1 MQRYLY
7 MQYFIKT
14 NSFQWL
20 VIVKQERGLKCRGH
34 VYFEPVTYS
43 VKCCT
48 YVTIYL
54 NFDLNSEVS
63 NKEVIAFYRLGK
75 IC

>member
-1 MQRYLY
+1 ML
-7 MQYFIKT
+7 
-14 NSFQWL
+14 
-20 VIVKQERGLKCRGH
+20 KQDRGLKCRGH
-34 VYFEPVTYS
+34 AYFEPVTYS